1 MMNRAGDKMMKFDAF
16 LSLRSHISFR
26 LQNRSIITHPTKDP
40 KEKTEPPSF
49 DISLT
54 GPVNKV
60 NTK

>member
-1 MMNRAGDKMMKFDAF
+1 MQFDSF
-16 LSLRSHISFR
+16 LSLRTHISFR